1 MAIRYNPF
9 TGDLIIIPVATDGDK
24 IPSNPPAGK
33 CKVTN
38 IFVNPENKRMGYSW
52 ENIPEE

>member
-9 TGDLIIIPVATDGDK
+9 TGDLIIIPAAVDGDK

-38 IFVNPENKRMGYSW
+38 IFVNPDNERMGYSW
-52 ENIPEE
+52 DTTPEE